1 VSQELLTVE
10 QMKTAEAKAMAAG
23 MSEKDLMERAGQAV
37 VEVIFSHFSPRQTL
51 VFCGPGKNGGDGKVV
66 ARLLKAEG
74 WPVNV
79 ITTDKLPRTSELGSM
94 LQEADLVVDGIFG
107 TGLREP
113 LIGDILSLIHL
124 INMAGKPVVAI
135 DIPSGIE
142 TNSGQCHGAAI
153 KATHTVTFFRERPGH
168 YLVPGRLLCGQLFVK
183 DIGIAETLLPQTT
196 ISLNGPSLWVNSL
209 KEPQPMDHKYSRGS
223 CLIVGTGSMPG
234 AVRLASLAA
243 RRIGAG
249 LVRLMCKVEEYPV
262 FATVAW
268 GDIVTPLGSAQ
279 EFLDWT
285 MDGHSHSLLWGTG
298 ALPHESTRQQAILL
312 LESKKPCVL
321 DGGALSS
328 FEGRASELT
337 RHLHENVI
345 LTPHE
350 GEFQRLFP
358 HLAFLNNKVEKAHKA
373 AAEAGAIIVLK
384 GYDTII
390 ASPKGEIVINGNAPA
405 TLSTAG
411 TGDVLAGLMA
421 GLLAQDVDPF
431 QAAAA
436 AVWIHG
442 EAANRVGLGLIAE
455 DLLGEIPRILQLLST
470 LRTEKSSLLCE

>member
-1 VSQELLTVE
+1 MSQELLTVE
-10 QMKTAEAKAMAAG
+10 QIKMAEEKAMAAG
-23 MSEKDLMERAGQAV
+23 VSEKTLMERAGQAV
-37 VEVIFSHFSPRQTL
+37 VEVILKEFSPRQVL
-51 VFCGPGKNGGDGKVV
+51 VFCGPGKNGGDGQVV
-66 ARLLKAEG
+66 AHLLEAEG
-74 WPVNV
+74 WHVKV
-79 ITTDKLPRTSELGSM
+79 ISTKKLPPVAKLEKALLEAELI
-94 LQEADLVVDGIFG
+94 VDGIFG
-107 TGLREP
+107 TGLSQP
-113 LIGDILSLIHL
+113 LGDDILSLVRL
-124 INMAGKPVVAI
+124 INLSGKPVVAI
-135 DIPSGIE
+135 DIPTGIE
-142 TNSGQCHGAAI
+142 TDSGHCSGGAI
-153 KATHTVTFFRERPGH
+153 KATLTVTFFRARPGH

-183 DIGIAETLLPQTT
+183 DIGIAETLLPQTSV
-196 ISLNGPSLWVNSL
+196 SLNGPSLWVNSL
-209 KEPQPMDHKYSRGS
+209 KVPQPMDHKYSRGS

-298 ALPHESTRQQAILL
+298 ALPQESTRQQAILL

-328 FEGRASELT
+328 FEGRTPELT

-358 HLAFLNNKVEKAHKA
+358 HLSFLKNKVEKAHKA

-390 ASPKGEIVINGNAPA
+390 ASPMGEIIINGNAPA

-421 GLLAQDVDPF
+421 GLLAQDLDPF